1 MKPATPVTRMV
12 MAEPGSPLQPF
23 QKPGSLYAPVAG
35 PCQPASG
42 GLGRLFPVSDG
53 RRKGAIPAAVRP
65 FGKDALQGRSIMSR
79 IAFSLLA
86 LALLA
91 ACGTYAPP
99 GDHPAARSEEHTS
112 ELQSLMSISYA
123 VFCLKKNK
131 DHTKTK

>member
-91 ACGTYAPP
+91 ACG
-99 GDHPAARSEEHTS
+99 RSEEHTS
-112 ELQSLMSISYA
+112 ELQSIRRHSIA
-123 VFCLKKNK
+123 VFCLKKK
-131 DHTKTK
+131 Q